1 MLLRNSTRQY
11 RVITV
16 LAIELLSLIKYAW
29 NKEKGDRM
37 FNNNH
42 SLLILTLL
50 SVLQLTGCA
59 HNSAY
64 RTNYQPCAYSQPGD
78 CADRAVQHHTA
89 GQSDE
94 YYLSFIEFDDQ
105 GQLWDREQLHK
116 VLDNYYTIAGIDDVL
131 LVAYIH
137 GWHHNADPEDDN
149 IKEFRQLLSKLSQ
162 AESHGGTARKVL
174 GVYIGWR
181 GESIDIPVINAA
193 TFWDRKNTAHNV
205 AQQGVTEVL
214 LRLEEIVNVKAGMET
229 ATPKPLNSRLVTIGH
244 SFGGAVL
251 YTALQQILEDRFIDS
266 RKNKTFTGNANGF
279 GDLVILLNPAFE
291 ALRYATLYDMSQ
303 DYCRSYFP
311 YQLPKLAILTSETDR
326 ATGWAFPAGR
336 SLTTFFETH
345 STLDRHNCTGIGK
358 INPIEIAEGEAD
370 RQTVGHFEPY
380 RTHRLNPLTSSVKRR
395 MNFDYRGLQNR
406 WSQQKMSGSFAFEN
420 TELIHLGKT
429 VPDNPY
435 LNIQVDRHLIEG
447 HNDIWH
453 DEIVSFLRDLIMIS
467 TTPGQSAQ

>member
-16 LAIELLSLIKYAW
+16 LAIEHLRLIKYAR

-37 FNNNH
+37 FNKNH
-42 SLLILTLL
+42 SLLTLTLL
-50 SVLQLTGCA
+50 SVLLLIGCA
-59 HNSAY
+59 QNSAY
-64 RTNYQPCAYSQPGD
+64 RTNYQPCVYTQSGD
-78 CADRAVQHHTA
+78 CADRAVQHHA
-89 GQSDE
+89 PSQSDE

-116 VLDNYYTIAGIDDVL
+116 VLDSYLPIAGTNDVL

-149 IKEFRQLLSKLSQ
+149 IKEFRKLLSKLSQ

-181 GESIDIPVINAA
+181 GESINIPVINAA
-193 TFWDRKNTAHNV
+193 TFWERKNTAHKV
-205 AQQGVTEVL
+205 SQQGVTEVL

-229 ATPKPLNSRLVTIGH
+229 AIPKPLNSRLVTIGH

-266 RKNKTFTGNANGF
+266 RKSKTFSGDANGL
-279 GDLVILLNPAFE
+279 GDLVVLLNPAFE
-291 ALRYATLYDMSQ
+291 ALRYTTLYDISQ
-303 DYCRSYFP
+303 DYCRSYFSS
-311 YQLPKLAILTSETDR
+311 QLPKLAILTSETDR

-336 SLTTFFETH
+336 VFSTFFETH
-345 STLDRHNCTGIGK
+345 TTLDRHNCTGIGK
-358 INPIEIAEGEAD
+358 MNPIEIAEGEAD
-370 RQTVGHFEPY
+370 RHTVGHFEPY
-380 RTHRLNPLTSSVKRR
+380 LTHRLNPSTSPEKRSL
-395 MNFDYRGLQNR
+395 NFNYRNLQNR
-406 WSQQKMSGSFAFEN
+406 WSQQKVSGSFALEN

-429 VPDNPY
+429 VPNNPY
-435 LNIQVDRHLIEG
+435 LNIQVDQHLIEG

-467 TTPGQSAQ
+467 TTPKQSAQ